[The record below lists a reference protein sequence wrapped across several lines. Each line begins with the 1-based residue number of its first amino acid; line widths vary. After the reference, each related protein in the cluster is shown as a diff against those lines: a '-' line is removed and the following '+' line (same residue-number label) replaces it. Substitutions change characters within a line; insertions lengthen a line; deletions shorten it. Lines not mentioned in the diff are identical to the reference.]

1 MKLLIVLLGSNPLPV
16 FVTIKAV
23 QQEQE
28 LGFDALLFVFS
39 NHTNQYL
46 VYIQAALSTQLKS
59 INKSYCNLEDGQR
72 RPQEIAEKIRASLV
86 RMIPAP
92 TEIHLNHTG
101 GTKTMAIHGFKA
113 ASEFAASKGI
123 PLVIS
128 DLDPDCH
135 KLNVTKN
142 GQTLMYPSNGTFLES
157 IQCKIEDLTELH
169 GFVTR
174 RPGSETIEDTYAGLQ
189 LVDFFDQILSDEHIK
204 IFPEDDFHSKWSNV
218 RNKNPNQLQDYLQR
232 KHKLVGKDSVVE
244 HFSLGTLI
252 SIENMLEDDF
262 FMNLHSILEFVD
274 GKWLEYFVFSR
285 IKALID
291 AREITVDKTL
301 HSHMVQLGSAEANR
315 DCELD
320 VIVMKGYQLALISCT
335 TCDDIG
341 NVKSKAFEAIY
352 RANQL
357 GGEQAKV
364 LIVSMMKAAEPLNR
378 SEYTLKSLEHD
389 LTSFDLN
396 RNVYLAGIQHLQNCE
411 QTPRHQD
418 FTSLD
423 TKLKQ
428 LLT

>member
-46 VYIQAALSTQLKS
+46 GYIQAALSTQRES

-86 RMIPAP
+86 GIIPAP

-157 IQCKIEDLTELH
+157 IQCKIEDLTKLH
-169 GFVTR
+169 GFVTK
-174 RPGSETIEDTYAGLQ
+174 RPGTEKIEEFYAGFSL
-189 LVDFFDQILSDEHIK
+189 LDFFRDVLSDSHISS
-204 IFPEDDFHSKWSNV
+204 FPDEDFHSKWSKI
-218 RNKNPNQLQDYLQR
+218 RDRNPNHLRNYLED
-232 KHKLVGKDSVVE
+232 KHKLIGKTSVVE
-244 HFSLGTLI
+244 YFSLGTLVLI
-252 SIENMLEDDF
+252 QEMPEDDF
-262 FMNLHSILEFVD
+262 FINLHSILEFVD

-291 AREITVDKTL
+291 DRTITADQTL
-301 HSHMVQLGSAEANR
+301 HSHMVQLGVAEANR

-341 NVKSKAFEAIY
+341 TVKSKAFEAIY

-364 LIVSMMKAAEPLNR
+364 LIVSMMNAAEPRNR

-411 QTPRHQD
+411 QTPRHQN